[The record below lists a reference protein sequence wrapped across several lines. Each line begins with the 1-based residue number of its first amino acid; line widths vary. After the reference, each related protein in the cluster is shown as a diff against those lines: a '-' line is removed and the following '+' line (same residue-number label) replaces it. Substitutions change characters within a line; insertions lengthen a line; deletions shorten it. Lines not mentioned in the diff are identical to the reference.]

1 VLAYDYPM
9 TGVFWTLTLLA
20 FWVLWVFSVIWCF
33 IDNFRRHD
41 HTGLAKGLW
50 FLGILFFP
58 VAGVFA
64 YLVSRP
70 FPRDDER
77 L

>member
-1 VLAYDYPM
+1 MLAYDYPM

-33 IDNFRRHD
+33 VDNFRRHD
-41 HTGLAKGLW
+41 HRGLSKGLW
-50 FLGILFFP
+50 FLGLIFFP
-58 VAGVFA
+58 VVGVFA

>member
-1 VLAYDYPM
+1 MLAYDYPM

-41 HTGLAKGLW
+41 HHGLAKGLW
-50 FLGILFFP
+50 FLALLLFP

>member
-9 TGVFWTLTLLA
+9 AGAFWTLTLLA

-41 HTGLAKGLW
+41 HHGLAKGLW
-50 FLGILFFP
+50 FLGLLFFP
-58 VAGVFA
+58 VAGVFG